1 MSRCTAG
8 SDIAVTAARAEQLSP
23 RAQLSQR
30 GCPSLAVPQVASP
43 RAPSMWPHQRRARA
57 ISAEQGPAL
66 GCPGVPT
73 SMAPHG

>member
-43 RAPSMWPHQRRARA
+43 RAPSLVATPAQGSGHQRRA
-57 ISAEQGPAL
+57 GT
-66 GCPGVPT
+66 CPGM
-73 SMAPHG
+73 SGRSHLRAPRG